1 LEYLKKTTDLQQV
14 TDKHI
19 LVILYYLSSLI
30 GGVSSIEEN
39 ILVILYYL
47 SSLIGGMSS
56 IEENILEYVP
66 FNRGHPSYK
75 TTEIVKYY

>member
-1 LEYLKKTTDLQQV
+1 MFSSIEDIIEV
-14 TDKHI
+14 NI

-30 GGVSSIEEN
+30 GGMSSIEEN

-56 IEENILEYVP
+56 IEENILVILYYLSSP
-66 FNRGHPSYK
+66 
-75 TTEIVKYY
+75 EIVKYY